1 MTVAIHESTPGK
13 VLNTF
18 LQAFPSGT
26 IAGFKLG
33 AVLECLGL
41 ASESISLLLA
51 CLFKDPDGFIPV
63 DEFVNAIYGDR
74 ATAEAT
80 TTAKIGLS
88 PLAVAPEHDIAF
100 APACSCAAFR
110 EKGTCKHLLLPAS
123 GASATDA
130 SRPPALTDPE
140 PERAKGMPQLPTLD
154 IPPFEAELSFAE
166 VLGRGAS
173 GATVFRC
180 TAKLPNASTGI
191 VCAAKVLPLSAAT
204 FPDMVEEFCKELD
217 FAQQLPSHPSLVG
230 FVGAKHVRPAPQ
242 GDAEAAYVLCIEYCS
257 GTLDSIIRYRRS
269 ENRPFEPAELALI
282 LHQVVSGLVCLH
294 EKRKMH
300 RDLKATNIFFTE
312 HASEETVAGPGTPI
326 EKLCFKLGDYG
337 LCKAASGASTP
348 MVGTPQWMAPEI
360 IRMEKYGMPADMW
373 SLGGLIFE
381 LLELGPPY
389 GEDITL
395 PQLET
400 ALEAGQPPKLGGTE
414 SGADAEQRA
423 PAFTTLMR
431 ACLDPDPAKRPTAR
445 AVLQRLTAIQQSSL

>member
-1 MTVAIHESTPGK
+1 MTGAIHESTPAK

-18 LQAFPSGT
+18 LQVFPSGT

-41 ASESISLLLA
+41 ANESISLLLA
-51 CLFKDPDGFIPV
+51 CLCQDPDGFIPV
-63 DEFVNAIYGDR
+63 EGFVNAIYGTP
-74 ATAEAT
+74 ATRQAT
-80 TTAKIGLS
+80 TAAKTGLS
-88 PLAVAPEHDIAF
+88 SLAAAPERDVTF
-100 APACSCAAFR
+100 VPACSCAAFR
-110 EKGTCKHLLLPAS
+110 EKGTCKHLLPSS
-123 GASATDA
+123 GASAMDV
-130 SRPPALTDPE
+130 SSPPVLTDLE
-140 PERAKGMPQLPTLD
+140 PERDKGMPQLPTLD

-180 TAKLPNASTGI
+180 TAKLPNASVI

-204 FPDMVEEFCKELD
+204 FPDMIEEFGKELD
-217 FAQQLPSHPSLVG
+217 FAKQLPSHPALVG

-242 GDAEAAYVLCIEYCS
+242 DDAEAAYVLCIEYCS

-269 ENRPFEPAELALI
+269 ENRPFEPAELAII
-282 LHQVVSGLVCLH
+282 LHQVVSGLACLH
-294 EKRKMH
+294 EKRKLH
-300 RDLKATNIFFTE
+300 RDLKATNVFFTE
-312 HASEETVAGPGTPI
+312 NSGEETVAGPGTPI

-337 LCKAASGASTP
+337 LCRAASGASTP

-360 IRMEKYGMPADMW
+360 IRMEKYGMPADVW

-414 SGADAEQRA
+414 SGAGAEQRA
-423 PAFTTLMR
+423 PAFTALMR
-431 ACLDPDPAKRPTAR
+431 ACLVPDPATRPTATEL
-445 AVLQRLTAIQQSSL
+445 LQRLAAIQQPSS